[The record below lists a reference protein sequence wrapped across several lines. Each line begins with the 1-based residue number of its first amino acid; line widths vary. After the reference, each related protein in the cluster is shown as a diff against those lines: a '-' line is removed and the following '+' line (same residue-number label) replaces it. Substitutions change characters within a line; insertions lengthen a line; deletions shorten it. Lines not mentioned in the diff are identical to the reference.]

1 MFNAA
6 KALFRRRVQYPNS
19 TPFSAAIFDR
29 LLASRPYAKRFSIE
43 RFENLLLLLSVFLIG
58 FIGLYVSLRDTAQNP
73 LSQGDA
79 QLTSSSA
86 AADPMLAQNQA
97 SELRSRLAQPSEQLK
112 PSQDRGGKVE
122 AELEQPPSAADL
134 VALQKQTGELRT
146 LLAQSAEQLKASQD
160 RVRQLEAQPKQI
172 PSAKDLS
179 SSQKQVGELRT
190 QLARSAEQLKGS
202 QERVAQL
209 EAELKQAPN
218 AAGQKQADQVREQ
231 LAQSVEQL
239 KGSQERI
246 ARLDAQLKASQDRIG
261 QLEAQLKQAPS
272 GADLATSRK
281 QADELGAAL
290 ARSAEQLKASQDR
303 IGQLE
308 AQLKQAPKA
317 NDLSASQKQADELR
331 AQLARSAEQLKRSQ
345 ERIGQLEAQ
354 QHQAQSGASQE
365 QGGTPLSRPAQA
377 TEQKPSTAHVSRASV
392 AADTSMLVARGDS
405 LVAASDIAAARLFY
419 ERGADAGDG
428 LAALRLG
435 ETYDPAFLERAQLP
449 VKGDGA
455 RATFWYRRAREL
467 GARDAEI
474 LLKGIQTK

>member
-1 MFNAA
+1 MFKAA
-6 KALFRRRVQYPNS
+6 KALFGRRVQYPNS

-58 FIGLYVSLRDTAQNP
+58 FIVLYVSLRDTAQNQ

-86 AADPMLAQNQA
+86 AAPSAAADPMLEQNQA
-97 SELRSRLAQPSEQLK
+97 NELRSRLAQPSEQLK

-146 LLAQSAEQLKASQD
+146 QLAQSTEQLKASQD

-261 QLEAQLKQAPS
+261 QLEAQLKQAP
-272 GADLATSRK
+272 
-281 QADELGAAL
+281 
-290 ARSAEQLKASQDR
+290 
-303 IGQLE
+303 
-308 AQLKQAPKA
+308 KA

-331 AQLARSAEQLKRSQ
+331 AQLARSVEQLKGSQ

-377 TEQKPSTAHVSRASV
+377 TDQKPSTAHVSRASV